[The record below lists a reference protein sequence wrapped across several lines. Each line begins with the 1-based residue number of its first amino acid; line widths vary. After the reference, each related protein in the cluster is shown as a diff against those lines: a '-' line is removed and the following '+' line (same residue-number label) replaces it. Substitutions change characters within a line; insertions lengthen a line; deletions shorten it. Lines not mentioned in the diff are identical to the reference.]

1 MINRTGFEDKKALNL
16 VNGDLG
22 LFNIPDGGEIAC
34 VDGQAILDGGFDT
47 PVFISLFSG
56 SVGDWWANSLISD
69 PVEKVGGEFEA
80 LTKAIPLIPAKL
92 PDIQQAVERDLQW
105 FNEIGITKSISVTLK
120 ITSVNTLH
128 VYVLLTLQ
136 NEESIATYFN
146 FNWNVQRTESLHERL
161 QMDDVE
167 SLEPIQ
173 KPKYV
178 EILSYNNGDLL
189 GLRDGRVVNL
199 TRSEYGA

>member
-92 PDIQQAVERDLQW
+92 PDIQQAVG
-105 FNEIGITKSISVTLK
+105 FV
-120 ITSVNTLH
+120 
-128 VYVLLTLQ
+128 
-136 NEESIATYFN
+136 A
-146 FNWNVQRTESLHERL
+146 
-161 QMDDVE
+161 
-167 SLEPIQ
+167 
-173 KPKYV
+173 
-178 EILSYNNGDLL
+178 
-189 GLRDGRVVNL
+189 
-199 TRSEYGA
+199 